1 MTDRTNRVT
10 QIVGTSPDGIE
21 PAIKRA
27 QQRAGF
33 RPCGTW
39 TGSR

>member
-1 MTDRTNRVT
+1 MSDRTYRVT
-10 QIVGTSPDGIE
+10 EIVGTSPDGIE
-21 PAIKRA
+21 PAIMARCTA
-27 QQRAGF
+27 PG